1 MNSSFDGVGGA
12 SFGAQGLSGHADP
25 ASGSGGGGGAAGA
38 GASAFRQAM
47 EAATRRAGAESRVGE
62 ADASMMAV
70 PRARGVSDGA
80 VNASFATLES
90 RFATI
95 QRDGVDLGAG
105 FDATQPASAVMAL
118 ERQVRLS
125 KSVLEYQAILQAA
138 DNVKSAVKQLVQ
150 MQS

>member
-1 MNSSFDGVGGA
+1 MNSSVD
-12 SFGAQGLSGHADP
+12 L
-25 ASGSGGGGGAAGA
+25 GGGARLATSSLSAGTQQGTGSPATGSA
-38 GASAFRQAM
+38 GASAFRDAM
-47 EAATRRAGAESRVGE
+47 ESASRRAVPEPQLDAIPKL
-62 ADASMMAV
+62 DASLMV
-70 PRARGVSDGA
+70 SPRARSVGEVAID
-80 VNASFATLES
+80 ASIHSLEA

-95 QRDGVDLGAG
+95 QREGLDLGAG
-105 FDATQPASAVMAL
+105 FDASQPASAVIAL